1 MAGVSDE
8 AETLDGLR
16 QQVAGRGDRRM
27 DKIRVLV
34 TDDSA
39 FMRKVISDIL
49 SSDPDIEVVDR
60 AKNGLEC
67 IEKVKKLDPDV
78 VTLDIEMPVMNGLE
92 ALEQLMAQHPVP
104 VVMVSSLTK
113 EGADATIRALEYG
126 AFDFVTKPSGS
137 ISLDIHKAAEGIIE
151 KVKGAAKTKG
161 RWKRRSLFS
170 RLQIR
175 QRLTDVAKP
184 TTQPAPAQGSFHA
197 PPAMSPSSP
206 PPVFGGQ
213 QVPNGQAVTKL
224 VALGTSTGGPKAL
237 QTVLTS
243 IPADFPAPIAIVQHM
258 PAGFTKSLAQRLDS
272 LSAIRVTEAEEGQE
286 LEAGTAYIAPGG
298 YHFEVKQIN
307 GKLKVH
313 LHQQEPRGGHRPS
326 VDVLFESIS
335 ELTNVDKWAIIMTGM
350 GNDGTKGLKRMKE
363 KGSVT
368 SIMEDESTCVVFGM
382 PRSAIQA
389 GLADHVVP
397 LEKIAELLCRL
408 LN

>member
-1 MAGVSDE
+1 MARVSDE
-8 AETLDGLR
+8 AEAFDGVR

-27 DKIRVLV
+27 EKIRVLV

-67 IEKVKKLDPDV
+67 VEKVKKWNPDV

-92 ALEQLMAQHPVP
+92 ALELLMAQHPVP

-113 EGADATIRALEYG
+113 EGADATIRALENG
-126 AFDFVTKPSGS
+126 AFDFVTKPSGP
-137 ISLDIHKAAEGIIE
+137 ISLDIHKVSEGIIE
-151 KVKGAAKTKG
+151 KVKEAAQTKG
-161 RWKRRSLFS
+161 RWKRRSLFD
-170 RLQIR
+170 RLKN
-175 QRLTDVAKP
+175 QRRPADVAKP
-184 TTQPAPAQGSFHA
+184 TTVPASIQA
-197 PPAMSPSSP
+197 PPAVSSP
-206 PPVFGGQ
+206 PGFGGTH
-213 QVPNGQAVTKL
+213 VPNGQAVTKL

-243 IPADFPAPIAIVQHM
+243 IPANFPAPIAIVQHM
-258 PAGFTKSLAQRLDS
+258 PAGFTKSLAQRLDT
-272 LSAIRVTEAEEGQE
+272 LSAIRVMEVEDGQE

-298 YHFEVKQIN
+298 YHFEVKQVN
-307 GKLKVH
+307 GKLKAH

-335 ELTNVDKWAIIMTGM
+335 ELTNVDKWAIILTGM

-382 PRSAIQA
+382 PRAAIQA